1 MTKGFVVNGLP
12 MIKYAFPLK
21 TGSITA
27 DAVHFTE
34 KANKKS
40 CVPYEFLI
48 KYAHK
53 IASKRI
59 LYQEGAWTT
68 TRYLTISCNAK

>member
-1 MTKGFVVNGLP
+1 MAKVFVVSGLP
-12 MIKYAFPLK
+12 MIKYAFPWK

-27 DAVHFTE
+27 DAAHFTE

-40 CVPYEFLI
+40 CVPYKFLI

-53 IASKRI
+53 IA
-59 LYQEGAWTT
+59 
-68 TRYLTISCNAK
+68 